1 MSYHWIKIAPTQ
13 EELENSIQMNSFLL
27 FELRGEKICV
37 AHTASGIFAVQD
49 KCPHNGASLSRGMCS
64 KQNEIV
70 CPLHRYSFDL
80 KSGKATSGGAF
91 ALKTYPIEFKNDGV
105 YIGIKAKWW
114 EA

>member
-1 MSYHWIKIAPTQ
+1 MART
-13 EELENSIQMNSFLL
+13 E
-27 FELRGEKICV
+27 
-37 AHTASGIFAVQD
+37 SGVFAVQD

-105 YIGIKAKWW
+105 YLGIKAKWW